1 MQYTVPENKV
11 DLQLYSHSLSYI
23 GMDEGSLDQ
32 L

>member
-11 DLQLYSHSLSYI
+11 DLQLYAHAA
-23 GMDEGSLDQ
+23 GTDEGSLDQ